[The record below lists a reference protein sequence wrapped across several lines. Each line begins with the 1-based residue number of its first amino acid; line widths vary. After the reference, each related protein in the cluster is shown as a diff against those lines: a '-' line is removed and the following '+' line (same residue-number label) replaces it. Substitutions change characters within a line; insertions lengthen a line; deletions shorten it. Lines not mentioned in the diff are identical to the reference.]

1 MKAILIGA
9 ETTKYLQDVR
19 TLEVAVRG
27 HQVAIGSVP
36 RRCYCEDVSREVGS
50 TKIIQAWK

>member
-1 MKAILIGA
+1 MKEILIGA